1 MAGGRP
7 PVYDWIK
14 EAKDLDEWS
23 KLDDSITLYDF
34 TDQKP
39 YLASQLVDFAA
50 CSPEFSES
58 LKKAKERIARRREKK
73 LNEGKLH
80 IAAWG
85 RSARLYDGLLKKQ
98 EDQDKDDDA
107 ERKAKIVAATPVN
120 PMTPIMQQVEGKS
133 AELVGRTSDN

>member
-7 PVYDWIK
+7 REHDYLK

-23 KLDDSITLYDF
+23 LLEDSINLYAF
-34 TDQKP
+34 VDQKP
-39 YLASQLVDFAA
+39 YLASELCEFAERCPEFAA
-50 CSPEFSES
+50 S
-58 LKKAKERIARRREKK
+58 LKRAKQRIALRRERM
-73 LNEGKLH
+73 LCSGKLH

-85 RSARLYDGLLKKQ
+85 RSARLYDSLLKQQ
-98 EDQDKDDDA
+98 EDKDKDDDA

-133 AELVGRTSDN
+133 SELVGRSSE